1 MQMNSEVLVHGIKES
16 TGTFEG
22 KAFSSTT
29 FHCEV
34 DMKENGAG
42 RALGHVTRPFKL
54 GDHTEFAKW
63 QHLGPVLNNGP
74 IRALA
79 TFEMEATREDGTKL
93 VLVAIKPVAATNTA
107 AQAAPAKV

>member
-1 MQMNSEVLVHGIKES
+1 MLMKSEVLVHGIKES

-22 KAFSSTT
+22 RAFSSTV

-54 GDHTEFAKW
+54 GDHTEFEKW
-63 QHLGPVLNNGP
+63 AHLGAVLNNGP
-74 IRALA
+74 IRAEG
-79 TFEMEATREDGTKL
+79 TFEMEATRDDGTKL
-93 VLVAIKPVAATNTA
+93 VLVAIRPIEAKKPT
-107 AQAAPAKV
+107 QAA